1 MSVTAPTF
9 LPEPWANQGQS
20 ATIPDTTTETGRA
33 SWSQGFPT
41 VTSLPLAAGGVPPNY
56 LDFQGVLNALS
67 QHIFF
72 LQSGGVYPWS
82 EALDYI
88 PGCFVLGSDS
98 NLYQAI
104 QESGVSSTP
113 QNPIDDTENTYWIS
127 VHIKPFL
134 GATSSTPGEQGIV
147 PAPQAGQQ
155 NLPLTGSG
163 VFSSS
168 IDADSTQCLPL
179 NGSRQ
184 MTGSII
190 MPQGLI
196 TYYQTEEDI
205 GIVLRAD
212 ASGSWSNTSG
222 ILLTSTNASNSPGAF
237 LLHAGNESTQSELLG
252 TPSGSLTWNDHT
264 LMTPP
269 NWGAAVQQTIG
280 PEYTASSAGYIYAA
294 GSDFE
299 AGGGETI
306 VLSNLVI
313 NGVSY
318 PISGSSGVNAASL
331 SCILCPVSAGTTYQ
345 LVVSRTVPQNSLV
358 WIPCL

>member
-134 GATSSTPGEQGIV
+134 GATSSTPTRCG
-147 PAPQAGQQ
+147 
-155 NLPLTGSG
+155 
-163 VFSSS
+163 
-168 IDADSTQCLPL
+168 
-179 NGSRQ
+179 
-184 MTGSII
+184 
-190 MPQGLI
+190 
-196 TYYQTEEDI
+196 
-205 GIVLRAD
+205 
-212 ASGSWSNTSG
+212 
-222 ILLTSTNASNSPGAF
+222 
-237 LLHAGNESTQSELLG
+237 
-252 TPSGSLTWNDHT
+252 PSG
-264 LMTPP
+264 
-269 NWGAAVQQTIG
+269 
-280 PEYTASSAGYIYAA
+280 
-294 GSDFE
+294 
-299 AGGGETI
+299 
-306 VLSNLVI
+306 
-313 NGVSY
+313 
-318 PISGSSGVNAASL
+318 
-331 SCILCPVSAGTTYQ
+331 C
-345 LVVSRTVPQNSLV
+345 
-358 WIPCL
+358 